1 MKLLVNVDDATVR
14 PGGQEPVVPGDVDGS
29 APDAAV
35 VVKPVQTILSLQ
47 VPDVDLASNC
57 QDRKDSGLRMEW
69 GDPCTYLVWQV
80 LSSSLEVSK

>member
-1 MKLLVNVDDATVR
+1 MRLLVNVNDATVR

-35 VVKPVQTILSLQ
+35 VVKPVQTVLSLQ

-57 QDRKDSGLRMEW
+57 QDRKDSGLIEW

-80 LSSSLEVSK
+80 LSSSSEVNK